1 MRDELILTTIRDLS
15 GASAAPF
22 PRSRSLRLVFR
33 RSTVTSTFSA
43 TPLDLIQALS
53 QLERGESSVSLGPVH
68 CERRPREHTDQGQ
81 RRRAL
86 AFIAENRPTCL
97 RKMAA
102 KLTLSERS

>member
-1 MRDELILTTIRDLS
+1 MRDELIPTTIRDLS
-15 GASAAPF
+15 GQ
-22 PRSRSLRLVFR
+22 SRVA
-33 RSTVTSTFSA
+33 FSA

-97 RKMAA
+97 RKMTAE
-102 KLTLSERS
+102 LTLSERS